1 MSRSRDLQL
10 LHGVVLVW
18 SGAEDAKTASSIVQ
32 RHVHSAQHRLI
43 CIDPQRSSERPL
55 PPSAWPSNKLGQ
67 RGVFAIKWT
76 VLLIH
81 KTPIIK
87 VILVQFPLQ
96 SLRTSYVS
104 PGSMTERLWLHPAEV
119 PFSTVAFRETS
130 LAGGLLCL
138 YSHAPRHCA
147 WWLQANSP
155 PARPVSRNATVE
167 NGTSAGCNHSRS
179 VIDPGDTYDVR
190 KDCTV
195 QGPSAAL
202 DMP

>member
-119 PFSTVAFRETS
+119 PFSTVAFEKP
-130 LAGGLLCL
+130 ALLGDCCARVGVYPQL
-138 YSHAPRHCA
+138 QRAPLRA
-147 WWLQANSP
+147 ESALGTP
-155 PARPVSRNATVE
+155 P
-167 NGTSAGCNHSRS
+167 RS
-179 VIDPGDTYDVR
+179 
-190 KDCTV
+190 K
-195 QGPSAAL
+195 
-202 DMP
+202 

>member
-1 MSRSRDLQL
+1 MALCL
-10 LHGVVLVW
+10 Y
-18 SGAEDAKTASSIVQ
+18 GAAQ
-32 RHVHSAQHRLI
+32 RTQRQQAPSFSDTCTVHSTDLFASIRGGRA
-43 CIDPQRSSERPL
+43 QRSSERPL

-130 LAGGLLCL
+130 LAGGLL
-138 YSHAPRHCA
+138 
-147 WWLQANSP
+147 
-155 PARPVSRNATVE
+155 
-167 NGTSAGCNHSRS
+167 G
-179 VIDPGDTYDVR
+179 PG
-190 KDCTV
+190 KL
-195 QGPSAAL
+195 AL
-202 DMP
+202 GGLGV

>member
-43 CIDPQRSSERPL
+43 CIDPHRSSERPL

-87 VILVQFPLQ
+87 VILVQFTVQ
-96 SLRTSYVS
+96 SLWTSYVS

-130 LAGGLLCL
+130 LARGLLVL
-138 YSHAPRHCA
+138 RAP
-147 WWLQANSP
+147 LS
-155 PARPVSRNATVE
+155 TTGE
-167 NGTSAGCNHSRS
+167 LG
-179 VIDPGDTYDVR
+179 GD
-190 KDCTV
+190 
-195 QGPSAAL
+195 
-202 DMP
+202 

>member
-104 PGSMTERLWLHPAEV
+104 PGSMTQRLWLHPAEV
-119 PFSTVAFRETS
+119 PFSTVAFSEIS
-130 LAGGLLCL
+130 LAGGLLTAAVMCESSTAAAMQA
-138 YSHAPRHCA
+138 SHGGHDARAARQQRCESA
-147 WWLQANSP
+147 KETV
-155 PARPVSRNATVE
+155 PAGARALRNARATRRQRRE
-167 NGTSAGCNHSRS
+167 SA
-179 VIDPGDTYDVR
+179 T
-190 KDCTV
+190 
-195 QGPSAAL
+195 AAV
-202 DMP
+202 M